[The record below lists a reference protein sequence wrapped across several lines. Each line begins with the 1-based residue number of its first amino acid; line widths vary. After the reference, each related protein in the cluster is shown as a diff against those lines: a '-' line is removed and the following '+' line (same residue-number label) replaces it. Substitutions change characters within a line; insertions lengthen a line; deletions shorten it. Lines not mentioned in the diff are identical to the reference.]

1 MRTPELMGS
10 WIEFTSIIL
19 SIGLSII
26 MTQSTAAINDYNQ
39 VEQGIQK
46 RTRFN
51 PIKRVYQAIVEPQGM
66 KSDLS
71 KAASVS

>member
-1 MRTPELMGS
+1 MNGGEIEL
-10 WIEFTSIIL
+10 TSIIL

-26 MTQSTAAINDYNQ
+26 MMQSTTAINDYNQ

-51 PIKRVYQAIVEPQGM
+51 PIKRVYQAIVEPQEM

-71 KAASVS
+71 KAAYVS